1 MSNHIFHYRL
11 KKLKRA
17 FLIWITLIS
26 LLINLWIDNIRF
38 TIFQTNSHEK
48 SRVQIKRAR
57 GFTNQLIEL
66 GSAFIKIGQLLS
78 ARPDLIPNTW
88 IQELSKLQDQVP
100 NFSFTQVEEI
110 IRNELGSKFNEIDQ
124 IICDPVGSA
133 SLAQVHRATLKDCKK
148 VVFKIKRARW
158 FTNQLIELG
167 SAFIKI
173 GQLLSARPD
182 LIPNTWIQELSK
194 LQDQVP
200 NFSFA
205 QVEETIRDELG
216 SKFNDIDQIIC
227 DPVGSASLAQ
237 VHRATLKDGKK
248 VVFKVQRP
256 NLKEL
261 FIIDLGI
268 MQQIAGLL
276 QKNKNWSRGRNWVE
290 IAKECRKVLMKELD
304 FNCEAQYAARFR
316 QQFLDDENVE
326 VPEVIWDMSSEKV
339 LCLSYVEGTKISD
352 LEKLKSQEIDLSKIA
367 EIGAISYLKQLV
379 NYGFF
384 HADPHPG
391 NLAVSSEGKLIFYD
405 FGMMGNISNNLQ
417 TRLGGMVKAA
427 ALRDASSLVS
437 QLQQAGLI
445 SKDIDVGP
453 VRRLVRLMLKEALT
467 PPFSPNIIEKLSGDL
482 YELVY
487 ETPFQL
493 PVDLIF
499 VMRALSTF
507 EGVGR
512 MLDPGFNL
520 VSVTKPYLIELMTSN
535 NQSPNDL
542 INQFGRQVG
551 ELGSKAVGIPK
562 RIDESLER
570 LEQGDL
576 QLQIRM
582 GESDRQ
588 FKKMFTAQKTLGH
601 SILIGSLSIASALL
615 VTSKQNNFALLPLL
629 FAIPISID
637 WIKCQLSMR
646 KGSRLEK
653 LKR

>member
-1 MSNHIFHYRL
+1 MSHHILHYRL

-26 LLINLWIDNIRF
+26 LLIKLWIDNIRF
-38 TIFQTNSHEK
+38 TIFQTKSNEK
-48 SRVQIKRAR
+48 SRIQIKRAR
-57 GFTNQLIEL
+57 WFTNQLIKL

-100 NFSFTQVEEI
+100 NFSFGQVEET
-110 IRNELGSKFNEIDQ
+110 IREELGSKFNEIDQ
-124 IICDPVGSA
+124 IIGEPVGSA
-133 SLAQVHRATLKDCKK
+133 SLAQVHK
-148 VVFKIKRARW
+148 
-158 FTNQLIELG
+158 
-167 SAFIKI
+167 
-173 GQLLSARPD
+173 
-182 LIPNTWIQELSK
+182 
-194 LQDQVP
+194 
-200 NFSFA
+200 
-205 QVEETIRDELG
+205 
-216 SKFNDIDQIIC
+216 
-227 DPVGSASLAQ
+227 
-237 VHRATLKDGKK
+237 ATLKDGKK

-339 LCLSYVEGTKISD
+339 LCLSYLKGTKISD
-352 LEKLKSQEIDLSKIA
+352 LEKLQSQEIDLPKIA

-391 NLAVSSEGKLIFYD
+391 NLAVSNDGKLIFYD

-535 NQSPNDL
+535 NQTPNDL

-615 VTSKQNNFALLPLL
+615 VTNKQNDFAFLPLIFAL
-629 FAIPISID
+629 PITID

>member
-1 MSNHIFHYRL
+1 MSYQILHHLL
-11 KKLKRA
+11 KKFKRG

-26 LLINLWIDNIRF
+26 LLINLWLDNIRF
-38 TIFQTNSHEK
+38 TIFQTKRDKK
-48 SRVQIKRAR
+48 SRIQIKRAKW
-57 GFTNQLIEL
+57 FTNQLIKL

-88 IQELSKLQDQVP
+88 IQELSTLQDQVP
-100 NFSFTQVEEI
+100 NFSFEQVEET
-110 IRNELGSKFNEIDQ
+110 IREELGSKFNEIDQ
-124 IICDPVGSA
+124 IIC
-133 SLAQVHRATLKDCKK
+133 
-148 VVFKIKRARW
+148 
-158 FTNQLIELG
+158 N
-167 SAFIKI
+167 
-173 GQLLSARPD
+173 
-182 LIPNTWIQELSK
+182 
-194 LQDQVP
+194 
-200 NFSFA
+200 
-205 QVEETIRDELG
+205 
-216 SKFNDIDQIIC
+216 
-227 DPVGSASLAQ
+227 PVGSASLAQ

-316 QQFLDDENVE
+316 QQFIDDENIE
-326 VPEVIWDMSSEKV
+326 VPQVIWDMTSEKV
-339 LCLSYVEGTKISD
+339 LCLSYLEGTKISD
-352 LEKLKSQEIDLSKIA
+352 LKKLQAQKINLPKIA

-391 NLAVSSEGKLIFYD
+391 NLAVSNKGKLIFFD

-417 TRLGGMVKAA
+417 TRLGAMVKAA

-445 SKDIDVGP
+445 SKEIDVGP

-535 NQSPNDL
+535 NQTPNDL

-601 SILIGSLSIASALL
+601 SILLGSLSIASALL
-615 VTSKQNNFALLPLL
+615 VTNKQNNLAVLPLFFAL
-629 FAIPISID
+629 PISID
-637 WIKCQLSMR
+637 WIKCQLSMN

>member
-1 MSNHIFHYRL
+1 MINHILNYRL
-11 KKLKRA
+11 KELKRA
-17 FLIWITLIS
+17 SLIWITLIS
-26 LLINLWIDNIRF
+26 LLINLWVDNIRF
-38 TIFQTNSHEK
+38 TIFQTQKNEK
-48 SRVQIKRAR
+48 SR
-57 GFTNQLIEL
+57 
-66 GSAFIKIGQLLS
+66 
-78 ARPDLIPNTW
+78 
-88 IQELSKLQDQVP
+88 IQ
-100 NFSFTQVEEI
+100 
-110 IRNELGSKFNEIDQ
+110 
-124 IICDPVGSA
+124 
-133 SLAQVHRATLKDCKK
+133 
-148 VVFKIKRARW
+148 IKRARW
-158 FTNQLIELG
+158 FTNQLIKLG

-205 QVEETIRDELG
+205 QVEETIREELG
-216 SKFNDIDQIIC
+216 SKFNEIDQIIA

-237 VHRATLKDGKK
+237 VHRATLKDGMN

-290 IAKECRKVLMKELD
+290 IAKECRKVLIKELD

-316 QQFLDDENVE
+316 QQFLNDENVE

-339 LCLSYVEGTKISD
+339 LCLSYLEGTKISD
-352 LEKLKSQEIDLSKIA
+352 LEKLKSQEIDLPKIA

-391 NLAVSSEGKLIFYD
+391 NLAVSNEGKLIFYD

-615 VTSKQNNFALLPLL
+615 VTNKQNNFALLPLF
-629 FAIPISID
+629 FALPISID

>member
-1 MSNHIFHYRL
+1 MSHHILHYRL

-26 LLINLWIDNIRF
+26 LLLNLWIDTIRF
-38 TIFQTNSHEK
+38 TIFQAKKNEK
-48 SRVQIKRAR
+48 SRIQTKRAR
-57 GFTNQLIEL
+57 CFTNQLIKL

-100 NFSFTQVEEI
+100 NFSFTQVEET

-124 IICDPVGSA
+124 I
-133 SLAQVHRATLKDCKK
+133 L
-148 VVFKIKRARW
+148 
-158 FTNQLIELG
+158 
-167 SAFIKI
+167 
-173 GQLLSARPD
+173 
-182 LIPNTWIQELSK
+182 
-194 LQDQVP
+194 
-200 NFSFA
+200 
-205 QVEETIRDELG
+205 
-216 SKFNDIDQIIC
+216 C

-316 QQFLDDENVE
+316 QQFFDDENVE

-467 PPFSPNIIEKLSGDL
+467 PPFSPNIIKKLSGDL

-615 VTSKQNNFALLPLL
+615 VTNKQNNFALLPLF
-629 FAIPISID
+629 FALPISID

>member
-1 MSNHIFHYRL
+1 MSYHILHCRL
-11 KKLKRA
+11 KKMKRA
-17 FLIWITLIS
+17 FLIWKTLIS

-38 TIFQTNSHEK
+38 TIFQTKKTEK
-48 SRVQIKRAR
+48 SRIQHKRAR
-57 GFTNQLIEL
+57 WFTNQLIKL

-78 ARPDLIPNTW
+78 ARPDLIPN
-88 IQELSKLQDQVP
+88 S
-100 NFSFTQVEEI
+100 
-110 IRNELGSKFNEIDQ
+110 
-124 IICDPVGSA
+124 
-133 SLAQVHRATLKDCKK
+133 
-148 VVFKIKRARW
+148 
-158 FTNQLIELG
+158 
-167 SAFIKI
+167 
-173 GQLLSARPD
+173 
-182 LIPNTWIQELSK
+182 WIQELSK

-205 QVEETIRDELG
+205 QVEETIKNELG
-216 SKFNDIDQIIC
+216 SKFNEIDQIII

-326 VPEVIWDMSSEKV
+326 VPEVIWNMSSEKV
-339 LCLSYVEGTKISD
+339 LCLSYLEGTKISD
-352 LEKLKSQEIDLSKIA
+352 LKKLQSQEIDLSKIA
-367 EIGAISYLKQLV
+367 EVGAISYLKQLV

-391 NLAVSSEGKLIFYD
+391 NLAVSNEGKLIFYD

-417 TRLGGMVKAA
+417 IRLGGMVKAA

-535 NQSPNDL
+535 NQTPNDL

-615 VTSKQNNFALLPLL
+615 VTNKQNNFALLPLF
-629 FAIPISID
+629 FALPISID

>member
-1 MSNHIFHYRL
+1 MNFHILHYRL
-11 KKLKRA
+11 NKLKRA

-38 TIFQTNSHEK
+38 TIFQNKNNEK
-48 SRVQIKRAR
+48 SRVQ
-57 GFTNQLIEL
+57 
-66 GSAFIKIGQLLS
+66 
-78 ARPDLIPNTW
+78 
-88 IQELSKLQDQVP
+88 
-100 NFSFTQVEEI
+100 
-110 IRNELGSKFNEIDQ
+110 
-124 IICDPVGSA
+124 
-133 SLAQVHRATLKDCKK
+133 
-148 VVFKIKRARW
+148 IKRARW
-158 FTNQLIELG
+158 FTNQLIRLG

-205 QVEETIRDELG
+205 KVEETIRNELG
-216 SKFNDIDQIIC
+216 SKFNEIDQIIC

-237 VHRATLKDGKK
+237 VHRATLKDGKR

-276 QKNKNWSRGRNWVE
+276 QKNKIWRRGRNWVE

-326 VPEVIWDMSSEKV
+326 VPEVIWNMSSEKV
-339 LCLSYVEGTKISD
+339 LCLEYVDGTKISD
-352 LEKLKSQEIDLSKIA
+352 LKKLKSQEIDLSKIA

-467 PPFSPNIIEKLSGDL
+467 PPFSPNIIE
-482 YELVY
+482 
-487 ETPFQL
+487 
-493 PVDLIF
+493 
-499 VMRALSTF
+499 
-507 EGVGR
+507 
-512 MLDPGFNL
+512 
-520 VSVTKPYLIELMTSN
+520 
-535 NQSPNDL
+535 
-542 INQFGRQVG
+542 
-551 ELGSKAVGIPK
+551 
-562 RIDESLER
+562 
-570 LEQGDL
+570 
-576 QLQIRM
+576 
-582 GESDRQ
+582 
-588 FKKMFTAQKTLGH
+588 
-601 SILIGSLSIASALL
+601 
-615 VTSKQNNFALLPLL
+615 
-629 FAIPISID
+629 
-637 WIKCQLSMR
+637 
-646 KGSRLEK
+646 
-653 LKR
+653 

>member
-1 MSNHIFHYRL
+1 MLNNIIQNRI
-11 KKLKRA
+11 KKIKRG
-17 FLIWITLIS
+17 FLIWRTLI
-26 LLINLWIDNIRF
+26 LLLVNLWFDNLLFSLFRTSSNKKIK
-38 TIFQTNSHEK
+38 IQK
-48 SRVQIKRAR
+48 KRAKW
-57 GFTNQLIEL
+57 FTNQLIKL

-78 ARPDLIPNTW
+78 ARPDLIPNSW

-100 NFSFTQVEEI
+100 QFSFAQVEEI
-110 IRNELGSKFNEIDQ
+110 IKKELGANFADINQ
-124 IICDPVGSA
+124 IIPIPIGSA
-133 SLAQVHRATLKDCKK
+133 SLAQVHKATLK
-148 VVFKIKRARW
+148 
-158 FTNQLIELG
+158 N
-167 SAFIKI
+167 
-173 GQLLSARPD
+173 
-182 LIPNTWIQELSK
+182 
-194 LQDQVP
+194 
-200 NFSFA
+200 
-205 QVEETIRDELG
+205 
-216 SKFNDIDQIIC
+216 
-227 DPVGSASLAQ
+227 
-237 VHRATLKDGKK
+237 GKE

-256 NLKEL
+256 NLKNL
-261 FIIDLGI
+261 FIFDLNI
-268 MQQIAGLL
+268 MQRIASLL

-316 QQFLDDENVE
+316 QQFLDDEKIE
-326 VPEVIWDMSSEKV
+326 VPEVIWDLSTEKV
-339 LCLSYVEGTKISD
+339 LCLSYLEGIKISD
-352 LEKLKSQEIDLSKIA
+352 IKELKSQNIDLQKIA

-391 NLAVSSEGKLIFYD
+391 NLAVSTSGKLIFYD

-417 TRLGGMVKAA
+417 VRLGAMVQAA
-427 ALRDASSLVS
+427 ALRDASTLVN
-437 QLQQAGLI
+437 QLQQSGLI
-445 SKDIDVGP
+445 SKDIDIGP

-499 VMRALSTF
+499 VLRALSTF

-520 VSVTKPYLIELMTSN
+520 VSVTKPYLIALMTSN
-535 NQSPNDL
+535 NQTPNDF

-588 FKKMFTAQKTLGH
+588 FKKMFTAQKSLGH
-601 SILIGSLSIASALL
+601 SILIGSLTIASALL
-615 VTSKQNNFALLPLL
+615 VNNKQNNIAIVPIL
-629 FAIPISID
+629 FSIPITFD

-646 KGSRLEK
+646 KGSRIDK
-653 LKR
+653 LKQ

>member
-1 MSNHIFHYRL
+1 MSIHNIKNRI
-11 KKLKRA
+11 KKFKRG
-17 FLIWITLIS
+17 FLIWSTLI
-26 LLINLWIDNIRF
+26 LLLGNLWLDSIKFKFFRPNNAYKI
-38 TIFQTNSHEK
+38 K
-48 SRVQIKRAR
+48 VQIKRAR
-57 GFTNQLIEL
+57 WFTNKLIKL

-78 ARPDLIPNTW
+78 SRPDLIPNTW
-88 IQELSKLQDQVP
+88 IKELSKLQDQVP
-100 NFSFTQVEEI
+100 QFSYTKVEEI
-110 IRNELGSKFNEIDQ
+110 IKKELGLNFSEINK
-124 IICDPVGSA
+124 INPTPIGSA
-133 SLAQVHRATLKDCKK
+133 SLAQVHRGILK
-148 VVFKIKRARW
+148 
-158 FTNQLIELG
+158 N
-167 SAFIKI
+167 
-173 GQLLSARPD
+173 
-182 LIPNTWIQELSK
+182 
-194 LQDQVP
+194 
-200 NFSFA
+200 
-205 QVEETIRDELG
+205 
-216 SKFNDIDQIIC
+216 
-227 DPVGSASLAQ
+227 
-237 VHRATLKDGKK
+237 GKE

-256 NLKEL
+256 NLKDL
-261 FIIDLGI
+261 FTIDLNI
-268 MQQIAGLL
+268 MQQIAFII
-276 QKNKNWSRGRNWVE
+276 QKNKNWSRGRNWVA

-304 FNCEAQYAARFR
+304 FKCEAQYAARFR
-316 QQFLDDENVE
+316 QQFLDDENVV
-326 VPEVIWDMSSEKV
+326 VPEVIWNLSSERV
-339 LCLSYVEGTKISD
+339 LCLSYLDGTKISD
-352 LEKLKSQEIDLSKIA
+352 IEKLKSKNIDLPKIA

-391 NLAVSSEGKLIFYD
+391 NLAVSNSGKLIFYD

-417 TRLGGMVKAA
+417 ANLGSMVQSA
-427 ALRDASSLVS
+427 ALRNASSLVT

-445 SKDIDVGP
+445 SKDVDVGP

-499 VMRALSTF
+499 VMRALSTY

-520 VSVTKPYLIELMTSN
+520 VSITKPYLIDLMTSN
-535 NQSPNDL
+535 NQTPNDL
-542 INQFGRQVG
+542 FNQFGRQVG

-588 FKKMFTAQKTLGH
+588 FKKMFTAQKSLGH
-601 SILIGSLSIASALL
+601 SILIGSLTISSALL
-615 VTSKQNNFALLPLL
+615 ITNNQNNFAILPLI
-629 FAIPISID
+629 FAAPISLD

-646 KGSRLEK
+646 KGSRIEK
-653 LKR
+653 LKQ

>member
-1 MSNHIFHYRL
+1 MSYHVLHYRL
-11 KKLKRA
+11 KKLKRS

-26 LLINLWIDNIRF
+26 LLLNLWIDNTRF
-38 TIFQTNSHEK
+38 TIFQTKNNEK

-57 GFTNQLIEL
+57 WFTNQLIKL

-100 NFSFTQVEEI
+100 NFSFVQVEET
-110 IRNELGSKFNEIDQ
+110 IRNELGSKFN
-124 IICDPVGSA
+124 
-133 SLAQVHRATLKDCKK
+133 K
-148 VVFKIKRARW
+148 
-158 FTNQLIELG
+158 
-167 SAFIKI
+167 
-173 GQLLSARPD
+173 
-182 LIPNTWIQELSK
+182 
-194 LQDQVP
+194 
-200 NFSFA
+200 
-205 QVEETIRDELG
+205 
-216 SKFNDIDQIIC
+216 IDQIIC

-339 LCLSYVEGTKISD
+339 LCLSYLEGTKISD
-352 LEKLKSQEIDLSKIA
+352 LEKLKSQEIDLSQIA

-445 SKDIDVGP
+445 SKDIDIGP

-615 VTSKQNNFALLPLL
+615 VTNKQNNFALLPLF
-629 FAIPISID
+629 FALPISID

>member
-1 MSNHIFHYRL
+1 MSYRIFHYRL
-11 KKLKRA
+11 KKLNRG
-17 FLIWITLIS
+17 FLIWKTLIS
-26 LLINLWIDNIRF
+26 LLINLWLDNIRF
-38 TIFQTNSHEK
+38 KIFQTK
-48 SRVQIKRAR
+48 SNNKNKVQCKRAR
-57 GFTNQLIEL
+57 WFTNELIKL

-88 IQELSKLQDQVP
+88 IK
-100 NFSFTQVEEI
+100 
-110 IRNELGSKFNEIDQ
+110 
-124 IICDPVGSA
+124 
-133 SLAQVHRATLKDCKK
+133 
-148 VVFKIKRARW
+148 
-158 FTNQLIELG
+158 
-167 SAFIKI
+167 
-173 GQLLSARPD
+173 
-182 LIPNTWIQELSK
+182 ELSK

-205 QVEETIRDELG
+205 QVEKTIREELG
-216 SKFNDIDQIIC
+216 SNFNEIEQIIC

-316 QQFLDDENVE
+316 QQFLDDKNVE

-339 LCLSYVEGTKISD
+339 LCLSYLEGIKISD
-352 LEKLKSQEIDLSKIA
+352 LEKLKSNKIDLPKIA

-391 NLAVSSEGKLIFYD
+391 NLAVSNEGKLIFYD

-535 NQSPNDL
+535 NQTPNDL

-615 VTSKQNNFALLPLL
+615 VTNKQNNIALLPLF
-629 FAIPISID
+629 FALPISID

>member
-1 MSNHIFHYRL
+1 MSYHILHYRL

-26 LLINLWIDNIRF
+26 LLTILWIDNFRF
-38 TIFQTNSHEK
+38 TIFQTKSNEK
-48 SRVQIKRAR
+48 SRVQ
-57 GFTNQLIEL
+57 
-66 GSAFIKIGQLLS
+66 
-78 ARPDLIPNTW
+78 
-88 IQELSKLQDQVP
+88 
-100 NFSFTQVEEI
+100 
-110 IRNELGSKFNEIDQ
+110 
-124 IICDPVGSA
+124 
-133 SLAQVHRATLKDCKK
+133 
-148 VVFKIKRARW
+148 IKRARW
-158 FTNQLIELG
+158 FTNQLIKLG

-205 QVEETIRDELG
+205 QVEETIRNELG
-216 SKFNDIDQIIC
+216 SKFNEIDQIIC

-339 LCLSYVEGTKISD
+339 LCLSYLEGTKISD
-352 LEKLKSQEIDLSKIA
+352 LEKLQSQEIDLPKIA

-391 NLAVSSEGKLIFYD
+391 NLAVSNEGKLIFYD

-615 VTSKQNNFALLPLL
+615 VTNKQNNFALLPLF
-629 FAIPISID
+629 FALPISID

>member
-1 MSNHIFHYRL
+1 MSYHILHYRL

-38 TIFQTNSHEK
+38 TFFQTKSNEK
-48 SRVQIKRAR
+48 SRVQIR
-57 GFTNQLIEL
+57 
-66 GSAFIKIGQLLS
+66 
-78 ARPDLIPNTW
+78 
-88 IQELSKLQDQVP
+88 
-100 NFSFTQVEEI
+100 
-110 IRNELGSKFNEIDQ
+110 
-124 IICDPVGSA
+124 
-133 SLAQVHRATLKDCKK
+133 
-148 VVFKIKRARW
+148 RARW
-158 FTNQLIELG
+158 FTNQLIKLG

-205 QVEETIRDELG
+205 QVKETIRNELG
-216 SKFNDIDQIIC
+216 SKFNEIDQIIS

-276 QKNKNWSRGRNWVE
+276 QKNKNWSKGRNWIE

-316 QQFLDDENVE
+316 QQFLDDENIE
-326 VPEVIWDMSSEKV
+326 VPAVIWDMSSEKV
-339 LCLSYVEGTKISD
+339 LCLSYLEGTKISD
-352 LEKLKSQEIDLSKIA
+352 LKKLQSQEIDLSKIA

-391 NLAVSSEGKLIFYD
+391 NLAVSNEGKLIFYD

-512 MLDPGFNL
+512 ILDPGFNL

-535 NQSPNDL
+535 NQNPNDL

-615 VTSKQNNFALLPLL
+615 VTNKQNNFALLPLF
-629 FAIPISID
+629 FALPISID

>member
-1 MSNHIFHYRL
+1 MSDH
-11 KKLKRA
+11 KLKNRIKKIKRG
-17 FLIWITLIS
+17 FLIWRILII
-26 LLINLWIDNIRF
+26 LLVNLWLDNL
-38 TIFQTNSHEK
+38 IFKIFRTNRDK
-48 SRVQIKRAR
+48 KNKVQIKRAR
-57 GFTNQLIEL
+57 WFTNKLIEL

-100 NFSFTQVEEI
+100 QFSYTKVEEI
-110 IRNELGSKFNEIDQ
+110 IQKELGQKFLEINQ
-124 IICDPVGSA
+124 ITSIPIGSA
-133 SLAQVHRATLKDCKK
+133 SLAQVHKATL
-148 VVFKIKRARW
+148 
-158 FTNQLIELG
+158 TN
-167 SAFIKI
+167 
-173 GQLLSARPD
+173 
-182 LIPNTWIQELSK
+182 
-194 LQDQVP
+194 
-200 NFSFA
+200 
-205 QVEETIRDELG
+205 
-216 SKFNDIDQIIC
+216 
-227 DPVGSASLAQ
+227 
-237 VHRATLKDGKK
+237 GKE

-256 NLKEL
+256 NLKNL
-261 FIIDLGI
+261 FTIDLNI
-268 MQQIAGLL
+268 MQQIAFII
-276 QKNKNWSRGRNWVE
+276 QKNKNWSRGRNWVA

-304 FNCEAQYAARFR
+304 FKCEAQYAARFR

-326 VPEVIWDMSSEKV
+326 VPEVIWNLSSEKV
-339 LCLSYVEGTKISD
+339 LCLSYLEGTKISD
-352 LEKLKSQEIDLSKIA
+352 VEKLKSKNIDLQKIA

-391 NLAVSSEGKLIFYD
+391 NLAVSNSGKLIFYD

-417 TRLGGMVKAA
+417 TSLGSMVQSA
-427 ALRDASSLVS
+427 ALRDASSLVT

-499 VMRALSTF
+499 VMRALTTF

-520 VSVTKPYLIELMTSN
+520 VSITKPYLIDLMTSN
-535 NQSPNDL
+535 NQTPNDL

-588 FKKMFTAQKTLGH
+588 FKKMFTAQKSLGH
-601 SILIGSLSIASALL
+601 SILIGSLTIASALL
-615 VTSKQNNFALLPLL
+615 VTNNENNFAVLPLI
-629 FAIPISID
+629 FAAPISID
-637 WIKCQLSMR
+637 WIKCQLNMR
-646 KGSRLEK
+646 KGSRIEK
-653 LKR
+653 LRQ

>member
-1 MSNHIFHYRL
+1 MSYHILHYHL

-17 FLIWITLIS
+17 FLIWITLIL

-38 TIFQTNSHEK
+38 TIFQTKNNEK
-48 SRVQIKRAR
+48 IRVQIKRAR
-57 GFTNQLIEL
+57 WFTNQLIKL
-66 GSAFIKIGQLLS
+66 GSAFIKIGQLLP

-100 NFSFTQVEEI
+100 NFSFEQVEET
-110 IRNELGSKFNEIDQ
+110 IRKELGLNFDAIDQ
-124 IICDPVGSA
+124 ISYEPVGSA
-133 SLAQVHRATLKDCKK
+133 SLAQVHRATLKD
-148 VVFKIKRARW
+148 
-158 FTNQLIELG
+158 
-167 SAFIKI
+167 S
-173 GQLLSARPD
+173 
-182 LIPNTWIQELSK
+182 
-194 LQDQVP
+194 
-200 NFSFA
+200 
-205 QVEETIRDELG
+205 
-216 SKFNDIDQIIC
+216 
-227 DPVGSASLAQ
+227 
-237 VHRATLKDGKK
+237 KK

-316 QQFLDDENVE
+316 QQFLDDENIE
-326 VPEVIWDMSSEKV
+326 VPEVIWDMSGEKV
-339 LCLSYVEGTKISD
+339 LCLSYLEGTKISD
-352 LEKLKSQEIDLSKIA
+352 LEKLKLQEIDLSRIA

-535 NQSPNDL
+535 NQTPNDL

-615 VTSKQNNFALLPLL
+615 VTNKQNNFALLPLF
-629 FAIPISID
+629 FAVPISID

>member
-1 MSNHIFHYRL
+1 MRNNYFGNRI
-11 KKLKRA
+11 KKFKRGC
-17 FLIWITLIS
+17 LIWKTLFLLLFS
-26 LLINLWIDNIRF
+26 LWLDNIIF
-38 TIFQTNSHEK
+38 TFLRTNNDIK
-48 SRVQIKRAR
+48 NKIQIKRAKWL
-57 GFTNQLIEL
+57 THELIKL

-88 IQELSKLQDQVP
+88 IKELSRLQDQVP
-100 NFSFTQVEEI
+100 PFPFKKVERTI
-110 IRNELGSKFNEIDQ
+110 IQELGPKYSDIDQ
-124 IICDPVGSA
+124 IIYDPVGSA
-133 SLAQVHRATLKDCKK
+133 SLAQVHRGKLK
-148 VVFKIKRARW
+148 
-158 FTNQLIELG
+158 N
-167 SAFIKI
+167 
-173 GQLLSARPD
+173 
-182 LIPNTWIQELSK
+182 
-194 LQDQVP
+194 
-200 NFSFA
+200 
-205 QVEETIRDELG
+205 
-216 SKFNDIDQIIC
+216 
-227 DPVGSASLAQ
+227 
-237 VHRATLKDGKK
+237 GKE

-256 NLKEL
+256 NLKDL
-261 FIIDLGI
+261 FIIDLDI
-268 MQQIAGLL
+268 LQQIAALL
-276 QKNKNWSRGRNWVE
+276 QRNKNWSRGRNWVA

-316 QQFLDDENVE
+316 QQFLDDENIE

-339 LCLSYVEGTKISD
+339 LCLSYLEGTKISD
-352 LEKLKSQEIDLSKIA
+352 LTKLQSQNIDLPKIA

-391 NLAVSSEGKLIFYD
+391 NLAVSNKGKLIFYD

-417 TRLGGMVKAA
+417 SRLGDMVRAA
-427 ALRDASSLVS
+427 AFRDAASLVS
-437 QLQQAGLI
+437 HLQQAGLI
-445 SKDIDVGP
+445 SKDIDIGP

-507 EGVGR
+507 EGVGK

-520 VSVTKPYLIELMTSN
+520 VSVTKPYLIALMTSN
-535 NQSPNDL
+535 NQTPNDL

-551 ELGSKAVGIPK
+551 EIGSKAVGIPK

-615 VTSKQNNFALLPLL
+615 VTNKQNNFALLPLF
-629 FAIPISID
+629 FAIPIIID
-637 WIKCQLSMR
+637 WIQCQLSMR
-646 KGSRLEK
+646 KGSRLEN
-653 LKR
+653 LKH

>member
-1 MSNHIFHYRL
+1 MSYHGLDYRL
-11 KKLKRA
+11 KKLKRS

-26 LLINLWIDNIRF
+26 LLLNLWIDNIRF
-38 TIFQTNSHEK
+38 TIFQTKNNEK

-57 GFTNQLIEL
+57 WFTNQLIKL

-100 NFSFTQVEEI
+100 NFSFTQVEET
-110 IRNELGSKFNEIDQ
+110 IRNELGSKFNE
-124 IICDPVGSA
+124 
-133 SLAQVHRATLKDCKK
+133 
-148 VVFKIKRARW
+148 
-158 FTNQLIELG
+158 
-167 SAFIKI
+167 
-173 GQLLSARPD
+173 
-182 LIPNTWIQELSK
+182 
-194 LQDQVP
+194 
-200 NFSFA
+200 
-205 QVEETIRDELG
+205 
-216 SKFNDIDQIIC
+216 IDQIIC

-615 VTSKQNNFALLPLL
+615 VTNKQNNFALLPLF
-629 FAIPISID
+629 FALPISID

>member
-1 MSNHIFHYRL
+1 MSYNIFHYRL

-38 TIFQTNSHEK
+38 TIFQTKNNEK

-57 GFTNQLIEL
+57 WFTNQLIKL

-100 NFSFTQVEEI
+100 NFSFTQVEET

-124 IICDPVGSA
+124 IIS
-133 SLAQVHRATLKDCKK
+133 
-148 VVFKIKRARW
+148 
-158 FTNQLIELG
+158 
-167 SAFIKI
+167 
-173 GQLLSARPD
+173 
-182 LIPNTWIQELSK
+182 
-194 LQDQVP
+194 
-200 NFSFA
+200 
-205 QVEETIRDELG
+205 
-216 SKFNDIDQIIC
+216 

-615 VTSKQNNFALLPLL
+615 VSNKQNNFALLPLF
-629 FAIPISID
+629 FALPISID

>member
-1 MSNHIFHYRL
+1 MNYHIVHYHL

-38 TIFQTNSHEK
+38 TIFQNKNNEK
-48 SRVQIKRAR
+48 IRVQIKRAR
-57 GFTNQLIEL
+57 WFTNQLIKL

-100 NFSFTQVEEI
+100 NFSFTLVEETI
-110 IRNELGSKFNEIDQ
+110 KNELGSKFNEIDQ
-124 IICDPVGSA
+124 IICDP
-133 SLAQVHRATLKDCKK
+133 
-148 VVFKIKRARW
+148 I
-158 FTNQLIELG
+158 
-167 SAFIKI
+167 
-173 GQLLSARPD
+173 
-182 LIPNTWIQELSK
+182 
-194 LQDQVP
+194 
-200 NFSFA
+200 
-205 QVEETIRDELG
+205 
-216 SKFNDIDQIIC
+216 
-227 DPVGSASLAQ
+227 GSASLAQ

-520 VSVTKPYLIELMTSN
+520 VSVTKPYLVELMTSN

-615 VTSKQNNFALLPLL
+615 VTNKQNNFALLPLF
-629 FAIPISID
+629 FALPISID

>member
-1 MSNHIFHYRL
+1 MSYHILHDLL
-11 KKLKRA
+11 KKLKRG

-26 LLINLWIDNIRF
+26 LLIILWLDNLRF
-38 TIFQTNSHEK
+38 TIFQTKRNKK
-48 SRVQIKRAR
+48 SRIKIKRAKW
-57 GFTNQLIEL
+57 FTNQLINL

-100 NFSFTQVEEI
+100 NFSFKQVEETI
-110 IRNELGSKFNEIDQ
+110 LEELGSKFNEIDQ

-133 SLAQVHRATLKDCKK
+133 SLAQVHK
-148 VVFKIKRARW
+148 
-158 FTNQLIELG
+158 G
-167 SAFIKI
+167 
-173 GQLLSARPD
+173 
-182 LIPNTWIQELSK
+182 
-194 LQDQVP
+194 
-200 NFSFA
+200 
-205 QVEETIRDELG
+205 
-216 SKFNDIDQIIC
+216 
-227 DPVGSASLAQ
+227 
-237 VHRATLKDGKK
+237 TLKDGKK

-276 QKNKNWSRGRNWVE
+276 QKNKNWSRGRNWVA

-316 QQFLDDENVE
+316 QQFLDDKNVE

-339 LCLSYVEGTKISD
+339 LCLSYLEGTKISD
-352 LEKLKSQEIDLSKIA
+352 LEKLQSQEIDLPKIA
-367 EIGAISYLKQLV
+367 EVGAISYLKQLV

-391 NLAVSSEGKLIFYD
+391 NLAVSNKGKLIFYD

-417 TRLGGMVKAA
+417 TRLGGMVQAA

-445 SKDIDVGP
+445 SKNIDIGP

-535 NQSPNDL
+535 NQTPNDL

-615 VTSKQNNFALLPLL
+615 VTNKQNNFALLPLF
-629 FAIPISID
+629 FALPISID
-637 WIKCQLSMR
+637 WIKCQLSMS

>member
-1 MSNHIFHYRL
+1 MSYHIFHYRL

-26 LLINLWIDNIRF
+26 LLTILWIDNIRF
-38 TIFQTNSHEK
+38 TIFQTKSNEK
-48 SRVQIKRAR
+48 SRVQ
-57 GFTNQLIEL
+57 
-66 GSAFIKIGQLLS
+66 
-78 ARPDLIPNTW
+78 
-88 IQELSKLQDQVP
+88 
-100 NFSFTQVEEI
+100 
-110 IRNELGSKFNEIDQ
+110 
-124 IICDPVGSA
+124 
-133 SLAQVHRATLKDCKK
+133 
-148 VVFKIKRARW
+148 IKRARW
-158 FTNQLIELG
+158 FTNQLIKLG

-205 QVEETIRDELG
+205 QVEETIREELG
-216 SKFNDIDQIIC
+216 SKFNEIDQIIC

-339 LCLSYVEGTKISD
+339 LCLSYLEGTKISD
-352 LEKLKSQEIDLSKIA
+352 LEKLQSQEIDLPKIA

-391 NLAVSSEGKLIFYD
+391 NLAVSNEGKLIFYD

-615 VTSKQNNFALLPLL
+615 VTNKQNNFALLPLF
-629 FAIPISID
+629 FALPISID

>member
-1 MSNHIFHYRL
+1 MSHNILHYRL
-11 KKLKRA
+11 KKFKRGC
-17 FLIWITLIS
+17 LIWITLIS
-26 LLINLWIDNIRF
+26 LLVNLWLDNTRF
-38 TIFQTNSHEK
+38 TIFQTSYNK
-48 SRVQIKRAR
+48 KNKIQIKRAR
-57 GFTNQLIEL
+57 WLTNQLIKL

-88 IQELSKLQDQVP
+88 IQELSKLQDRVP
-100 NFSFTQVEEI
+100 NFAFKQVEET
-110 IRNELGSKFNEIDQ
+110 IRKELGTKFGEIDQ
-124 IICDPVGSA
+124 IMIDPIGSA
-133 SLAQVHRATLKDCKK
+133 SLAQVHRATL
-148 VVFKIKRARW
+148 R
-158 FTNQLIELG
+158 
-167 SAFIKI
+167 
-173 GQLLSARPD
+173 
-182 LIPNTWIQELSK
+182 
-194 LQDQVP
+194 
-200 NFSFA
+200 
-205 QVEETIRDELG
+205 
-216 SKFNDIDQIIC
+216 
-227 DPVGSASLAQ
+227 
-237 VHRATLKDGKK
+237 DGKK

-261 FIIDLGI
+261 FVIDLGI

-316 QQFLDDENVE
+316 QQFLDDENIE

-339 LCLSYVEGTKISD
+339 LCLSYLEGTKISD
-352 LEKLKSQEIDLSKIA
+352 LEKLASQKINLRKIA

-379 NYGFF
+379 NFGFF

-391 NLAVSSEGKLIFYD
+391 NLAVSSKGKLIFYD
-405 FGMMGNISNNLQ
+405 FGMMGNISSNLQ
-417 TRLGGMVKAA
+417 TRLGSMVKAA

-445 SKDIDVGP
+445 SKDINIGP

-512 MLDPGFNL
+512 MLDPEFNL

-535 NQSPNDL
+535 NQTPNDL
-542 INQFGRQVG
+542 INQLGRQVG

-562 RIDESLER
+562 RIDDSLER

-601 SILIGSLSIASALL
+601 SILIGSLSISSALL
-615 VTSKQNNFALLPLL
+615 VTNKQNNFALLPLL
-629 FAIPISID
+629 FALPISID
-637 WIKCQLSMR
+637 WIKCQLSMS

>member
-1 MSNHIFHYRL
+1 MSYHNIDFRL
-11 KKLKRA
+11 KRLKRG

-26 LLINLWIDNIRF
+26 LLINLWLDNIRF
-38 TIFQTNSHEK
+38 TIFQTKSSKK
-48 SRVQIKRAR
+48 SRVQIKRAKW
-57 GFTNQLIEL
+57 FTNQLIKL

-100 NFSFTQVEEI
+100 NFSFEQVEETI
-110 IRNELGSKFNEIDQ
+110 KKELGSKSDEIDQ
-124 IICDPVGSA
+124 IISEPVGSA
-133 SLAQVHRATLKDCKK
+133 SLAQVHRATLK
-148 VVFKIKRARW
+148 
-158 FTNQLIELG
+158 N
-167 SAFIKI
+167 
-173 GQLLSARPD
+173 
-182 LIPNTWIQELSK
+182 
-194 LQDQVP
+194 
-200 NFSFA
+200 
-205 QVEETIRDELG
+205 
-216 SKFNDIDQIIC
+216 
-227 DPVGSASLAQ
+227 
-237 VHRATLKDGKK
+237 GKK

-290 IAKECRKVLMKELD
+290 IAKECKKVLLKELD

-316 QQFLDDENVE
+316 QQFLDDENIA

-339 LCLSYVEGTKISD
+339 LCLSYIEGTKISD
-352 LEKLKSQEIDLSKIA
+352 LKKLQNKGIDLPKIA

-391 NLAVSSEGKLIFYD
+391 NLAVSNTGKLIFYD

-417 TRLGGMVKAA
+417 TSLGAMVKAA
-427 ALRDASSLVS
+427 ALRDASTLVS

-445 SKDIDVGP
+445 SKDIDIGP

-535 NQSPNDL
+535 NQTPNDL

-551 ELGSKAVGIPK
+551 EIGSKAVGIPK

-582 GESDRQ
+582 GESDRH

-615 VTSKQNNFALLPLL
+615 VTNKQNNFALLPLF
-629 FAIPISID
+629 FALPISID
-637 WIKCQLSMR
+637 WLKCQLSMS

>member
-1 MSNHIFHYRL
+1 MSYQILHYRL

-38 TIFQTNSHEK
+38 TIFQTKSKEK

-57 GFTNQLIEL
+57 WFTNQLIKL

-100 NFSFTQVEEI
+100 NFSFE
-110 IRNELGSKFNEIDQ
+110 
-124 IICDPVGSA
+124 
-133 SLAQVHRATLKDCKK
+133 
-148 VVFKIKRARW
+148 
-158 FTNQLIELG
+158 
-167 SAFIKI
+167 
-173 GQLLSARPD
+173 
-182 LIPNTWIQELSK
+182 
-194 LQDQVP
+194 
-200 NFSFA
+200 
-205 QVEETIRDELG
+205 QVEETIREELG
-216 SKFNDIDQIIC
+216 SKFYEIDQIIA

-316 QQFLDDENVE
+316 QQFLDDVNVE

-339 LCLSYVEGTKISD
+339 LCLSYLEGTKISD
-352 LEKLKSQEIDLSKIA
+352 LEKLKLQEIDLPKIA

-391 NLAVSSEGKLIFYD
+391 NLAVSKKGKLIFYD

-437 QLQQAGLI
+437 QLQQAELI
-445 SKDIDVGP
+445 SKEIDVGP
-453 VRRLVRLMLKEALT
+453 VRRLVRVMLKEALT

-535 NQSPNDL
+535 NQTPNDL

-601 SILIGSLSIASALL
+601 SILIGSLTIASALL
-615 VTSKQNNFALLPLL
+615 VTNKQNNFALLPLF

-637 WIKCQLSMR
+637 WIQCQLSMR

>member
-1 MSNHIFHYRL
+1 MSYHIIDFRL
-11 KKLKRA
+11 KKLKRG

-26 LLINLWIDNIRF
+26 LLINLWLDNIRF
-38 TIFQTNSHEK
+38 TIFQTKSSKK
-48 SRVQIKRAR
+48 SRVQIKRAKW
-57 GFTNQLIEL
+57 FTNQLIKL

-100 NFSFTQVEEI
+100 NFSFEQVEETI
-110 IRNELGSKFNEIDQ
+110 KKELGSKFDEIDQ
-124 IICDPVGSA
+124 IISEPVGSA
-133 SLAQVHRATLKDCKK
+133 SLAQVHRATLK
-148 VVFKIKRARW
+148 
-158 FTNQLIELG
+158 N
-167 SAFIKI
+167 
-173 GQLLSARPD
+173 
-182 LIPNTWIQELSK
+182 
-194 LQDQVP
+194 
-200 NFSFA
+200 
-205 QVEETIRDELG
+205 
-216 SKFNDIDQIIC
+216 
-227 DPVGSASLAQ
+227 
-237 VHRATLKDGKK
+237 GKK

-290 IAKECRKVLMKELD
+290 IAKECKKVLLKELD

-339 LCLSYVEGTKISD
+339 LCLSYLEGTKISD
-352 LEKLKSQEIDLSKIA
+352 LEKLQSKNIDLPKIA

-391 NLAVSSEGKLIFYD
+391 NLAVSNTGKLIFYD

-417 TRLGGMVKAA
+417 TRLGAMVKAA

-445 SKDIDVGP
+445 SKDIDIGP

-535 NQSPNDL
+535 NQTPNDL

-551 ELGSKAVGIPK
+551 EIGSKAVGIPK

-615 VTSKQNNFALLPLL
+615 VTNKQNNFALLPLF
-629 FAIPISID
+629 FALPISID

>member
-1 MSNHIFHYRL
+1 MSYHILHYRL
-11 KKLKRA
+11 KKLKRS

-26 LLINLWIDNIRF
+26 LLLNLWIDNIRF
-38 TIFQTNSHEK
+38 TIFQTKNNEK
-48 SRVQIKRAR
+48 SRVQ
-57 GFTNQLIEL
+57 
-66 GSAFIKIGQLLS
+66 
-78 ARPDLIPNTW
+78 
-88 IQELSKLQDQVP
+88 
-100 NFSFTQVEEI
+100 
-110 IRNELGSKFNEIDQ
+110 
-124 IICDPVGSA
+124 
-133 SLAQVHRATLKDCKK
+133 
-148 VVFKIKRARW
+148 IKRARW
-158 FTNQLIELG
+158 FTNQLIKLG

-205 QVEETIRDELG
+205 QVEETIRNELG
-216 SKFNDIDQIIC
+216 SKFNKIDQIIC

-445 SKDIDVGP
+445 SKDIDIGP

-615 VTSKQNNFALLPLL
+615 VTNKQNNFALLPLF
-629 FAIPISID
+629 FALPISID

>member
-1 MSNHIFHYRL
+1 MSYYNIHYRL
-11 KKLKRA
+11 KKLKRG

-26 LLINLWIDNIRF
+26 LLIKLWLDNIRF
-38 TIFQTNSHEK
+38 TIFQTKSSKK
-48 SRVQIKRAR
+48 SRVQIKRAKW
-57 GFTNQLIEL
+57 FTNQLIKL

-100 NFSFTQVEEI
+100 NFSFEQVEET
-110 IRNELGSKFNEIDQ
+110 IRKELGSKSDEIDQ
-124 IICDPVGSA
+124 IISEPVGSA
-133 SLAQVHRATLKDCKK
+133 SLAQVHRA
-148 VVFKIKRARW
+148 
-158 FTNQLIELG
+158 N
-167 SAFIKI
+167 
-173 GQLLSARPD
+173 
-182 LIPNTWIQELSK
+182 
-194 LQDQVP
+194 
-200 NFSFA
+200 
-205 QVEETIRDELG
+205 
-216 SKFNDIDQIIC
+216 
-227 DPVGSASLAQ
+227 
-237 VHRATLKDGKK
+237 LKDGKK

-290 IAKECRKVLMKELD
+290 IAKECRKVLLKELD

-339 LCLSYVEGTKISD
+339 LCLSYLEGTKISD
-352 LEKLKSQEIDLSKIA
+352 LKKLQAQGINLPKIA
-367 EIGAISYLKQLV
+367 EIGATSYLKQLV

-391 NLAVSSEGKLIFYD
+391 NLAVSNTGKLIFYD

-417 TRLGGMVKAA
+417 TSLGAMVKAA

-445 SKDIDVGP
+445 SKDIDIGP

-535 NQSPNDL
+535 NQTPNDL

-551 ELGSKAVGIPK
+551 EIGSKAVGIPK

-615 VTSKQNNFALLPLL
+615 VTNKQNNFALLPLF
-629 FAIPISID
+629 FALPISID
-637 WIKCQLSMR
+637 WLKCQLSMS

>member
-1 MSNHIFHYRL
+1 MSYQILHYRL

-38 TIFQTNSHEK
+38 TVFQTKSNEK
-48 SRVQIKRAR
+48 SRVQ
-57 GFTNQLIEL
+57 
-66 GSAFIKIGQLLS
+66 
-78 ARPDLIPNTW
+78 
-88 IQELSKLQDQVP
+88 
-100 NFSFTQVEEI
+100 
-110 IRNELGSKFNEIDQ
+110 
-124 IICDPVGSA
+124 
-133 SLAQVHRATLKDCKK
+133 
-148 VVFKIKRARW
+148 IKRARW
-158 FTNQLIELG
+158 FTNQLIKLG

-205 QVEETIRDELG
+205 QVEETIRNELG
-216 SKFNDIDQIIC
+216 SKFNKIDQIIC

-391 NLAVSSEGKLIFYD
+391 NLAVSNEGKLIFYD

-535 NQSPNDL
+535 NQTPNDL

-615 VTSKQNNFALLPLL
+615 VTNKQNNFALLPLF
-629 FAIPISID
+629 FALPISID

>member
-1 MSNHIFHYRL
+1 MINHKFKNRI
-11 KKLKRA
+11 KKIKRG
-17 FLIWITLIS
+17 FLIWRILI
-26 LLINLWIDNIRF
+26 LLLVNLWLDNLKF
-38 TIFQTNSHEK
+38 KIFQTGKDKKNK
-48 SRVQIKRAR
+48 VQIKRA
-57 GFTNQLIEL
+57 
-66 GSAFIKIGQLLS
+66 K
-78 ARPDLIPNTW
+78 
-88 IQELSKLQDQVP
+88 
-100 NFSFTQVEEI
+100 
-110 IRNELGSKFNEIDQ
+110 
-124 IICDPVGSA
+124 
-133 SLAQVHRATLKDCKK
+133 
-148 VVFKIKRARW
+148 W

-200 NFSFA
+200 QFSYTKVEEIIKKELGHNFS
-205 QVEETIRDELG
+205 EI
-216 SKFNDIDQIIC
+216 KQISSTPI
-227 DPVGSASLAQ
+227 GSASLAQ
-237 VHRATLKDGKK
+237 VHKATLRNGKE

-256 NLKEL
+256 NLKNL
-261 FIIDLGI
+261 FIIDLNI
-268 MQQIAGLL
+268 MQQIAFIL
-276 QKNKNWSRGRNWVE
+276 QQNKNWSRGRNWVE

-304 FNCEAQYAARFR
+304 FKCEAQFAARFR
-316 QQFLDDENVE
+316 QQFIDDENIE
-326 VPEVIWDMSSEKV
+326 VPEVIWDFSSEKV
-339 LCLSYVEGTKISD
+339 LCLSYLEGTKISD
-352 LEKLKSQEIDLSKIA
+352 IKNLKSKNINLPKIA

-391 NLAVSSEGKLIFYD
+391 NLAVSNSGKLIFYD

-417 TRLGGMVKAA
+417 VRLGSMVQSA
-427 ALRDASSLVS
+427 ALRDASSLVT

-520 VSVTKPYLIELMTSN
+520 VSITKPYLIDLMTSN
-535 NQSPNDL
+535 NQTPNDL

-570 LEQGDL
+570 LEQGDI

-588 FKKMFTAQKTLGH
+588 FRKMFTAQKSLGH
-601 SILIGSLSIASALL
+601 SILIGSLTIASALL
-615 VTSKQNNFALLPLL
+615 VTNNQNNFALLPLI
-629 FAIPISID
+629 FAAPISID
-637 WIKCQLSMR
+637 WIKCQLNMR
-646 KGSRLEK
+646 KGSRIEK
-653 LKR
+653 LKQ

>member
-1 MSNHIFHYRL
+1 MSYHIIQYF
-11 KKLKRA
+11 KKLKRG
-17 FLIWITLIS
+17 FFIWITLIT
-26 LLINLWIDNIRF
+26 LLTNLWLDNIRF
-38 TIFQTNSHEK
+38 TIFKTKPNKK
-48 SRVQIKRAR
+48 SRVQIKRA
-57 GFTNQLIEL
+57 
-66 GSAFIKIGQLLS
+66 K
-78 ARPDLIPNTW
+78 
-88 IQELSKLQDQVP
+88 
-100 NFSFTQVEEI
+100 
-110 IRNELGSKFNEIDQ
+110 
-124 IICDPVGSA
+124 
-133 SLAQVHRATLKDCKK
+133 
-148 VVFKIKRARW
+148 W
-158 FTNQLIELG
+158 FTNQLIKLG

-205 QVEETIRDELG
+205 QVEETIREELG
-216 SKFNDIDQIIC
+216 LKFNEIDQIIS
-227 DPVGSASLAQ
+227 DPIGSASLAQ
-237 VHRATLKDGKK
+237 VHRATLKGGKK

-326 VPEVIWDMSSEKV
+326 VPEVIWNMSTEKV
-339 LCLSYVEGTKISD
+339 LCLSYLEGIKISD
-352 LEKLKSQEIDLSKIA
+352 IEKLQSQEIDLPKIA
-367 EIGAISYLKQLV
+367 EIGSISYLKQLV

-391 NLAVSSEGKLIFYD
+391 NLAVSNKGKLIFYD

-445 SKDIDVGP
+445 SKDIEVGP

-535 NQSPNDL
+535 NQTPNDL

-601 SILIGSLSIASALL
+601 SILMGSLSIASALL
-615 VTSKQNNFALLPLL
+615 VTNKQNNLALLPLF
-629 FAIPISID
+629 FALPVSID